1 MTRCIYTV
9 SYFLWLDNFF
19 SYARFYKKFMEQWHK
34 AMPHKAFSDL
44 KYGTEHGTMA
54 QDFKIYGTEHGTDA
68 VLPGFRRLPLSA
80 LLDCVCFVYSLLV
93 SPSIIAV

>member
-1 MTRCIYTV
+1 MVYIYTV

-44 KYGTEHGTMA
+44 ENGTEHGTMA
-54 QDFKIYGTEHGTDA
+54 QDFKIYGTEPYFHWA
-68 VLPGFRRLPLSA
+68 CGFCLKE
-80 LLDCVCFVYSLLV
+80 
-93 SPSIIAV
+93 

>member
-1 MTRCIYTV
+1 MALCHCSINFSDFCFTREKIYRFSNYDTV
-9 SYFLWLDNFF
+9 YIYRVIFFCGWIIFF

-54 QDFKIYGTEHGTDA
+54 QDFKIYGTEPYFH
-68 VLPGFRRLPLSA
+68 
-80 LLDCVCFVYSLLV
+80 
-93 SPSIIAV
+93 

>member
-1 MTRCIYTV
+1 M
-9 SYFLWLDNFF
+9 WLDNFF

-54 QDFKIYGTEHGTDA
+54 QIYGTE
-68 VLPGFRRLPLSA
+68 L
-80 LLDCVCFVYSLLV
+80 CVWQICINKR
-93 SPSIIAV
+93 PS

>member
-1 MTRCIYTV
+1 
-9 SYFLWLDNFF
+9 
-19 SYARFYKKFMEQWHK
+19 
-34 AMPHKAFSDL
+34 
-44 KYGTEHGTMA
+44 MA

>member
-19 SYARFYKKFMEQWHK
+19 SYARFFEKFMEQWHK

-44 KYGTEHGTMA
+44 KNGTEHGTMA
-54 QDFKIYGTEHGTDA
+54 QDFKIYGTELC
-68 VLPGFRRLPLSA
+68 VWQICINKRSSEFRRPFARGWSEFRRPF
-80 LLDCVCFVYSLLV
+80 D
-93 SPSIIAV
+93 